1 MQKIEFYF
9 DKFLSQK
16 IEKEIKYLFIGY
28 LTYLEE
34 LLNSGKI
41 SENEY
46 NKKRKEILDN
56 GNGAIRNIQEQIS
69 SVFENIKIVN

>member
-28 LTYLEE
+28 LTYIEQLLED
-34 LLNSGKI
+34 GKI
-41 SENEY
+41 SELEY
-46 NKKRKEILDN
+46 NKKRKEILDG
-56 GNGAIRNIQEQIS
+56 GNNAIRTIQEQIE
-69 SVFENIKIVN
+69 SVFSNVKLIN

>member
-16 IEKEIKYLFIGY
+16 IEKEIKYLFKGY